1 MSDTASSPSHGEVH
15 EVGANDLPISCP
27 GPHTPLWNLHPKV
40 FLDVATTGAAR
51 CPYCGT
57 EYRLRAGEHVGGH

>member
-1 MSDTASSPSHGEVH
+1 MSDTASSPSHADVH
-15 EVGANDLPISCP
+15 EVGASDLPISCP

-40 FLDVATTGAAR
+40 FLDVATTGSAR
-51 CPYCGT
+51 CPYCGA